1 MKNLHEDIL
10 FRQRMRADDI
20 MFIIFAIS
28 LMIET
33 WALTLITIMSIIIYP
48 AFSVL
53 IYGVLKVRYGFKLKE
68 SKKSSKILTILVGLG
83 SIVFTCFI
91 FWLFFSEPSIGIEIV
106 IYLIAYPI
114 ILIGLAGIVKGFIVR
129 EYDFKI
135 RLVNIVIGFITVS
148 MAITSYIF
156 SEKFYFLYLISL
168 LFILL
173 LNSLVRSAMYLS
185 DFNLSI
191 KNLHNFRYV
200 FYIMSDYPKFIILQ
214 KIEEDNLK

>member
-1 MKNLHEDIL
+1 
-10 FRQRMRADDI
+10 MRADDI

>member
-68 SKKSSKILTILVGLG
+68 SKKSIQEFEISKIA
-83 SIVFTCFI
+83 
-91 FWLFFSEPSIGIEIV
+91 EQ
-106 IYLIAYPI
+106 YNKI
-114 ILIGLAGIVKGFIVR
+114 IK
-129 EYDFKI
+129 
-135 RLVNIVIGFITVS
+135 VNT
-148 MAITSYIF
+148 
-156 SEKFYFLYLISL
+156 
-168 LFILL
+168 
-173 LNSLVRSAMYLS
+173 
-185 DFNLSI
+185 
-191 KNLHNFRYV
+191 
-200 FYIMSDYPKFIILQ
+200 
-214 KIEEDNLK
+214 